1 MFCGMRKVLGI
12 KFSKIVLIMRTNFRQ
27 MTHKFH
33 STFGHPSSS
42 AFVNGK
48 GQTGLLLLS
57 GVFWDYR
64 DKAAMTAKTLRP
76 LSAPFSL
83 HLKN

>member
-1 MFCGMRKVLGI
+1 MVFWKTKGI
-12 KFSKIVLIMRTNFRQ
+12 KFSKIEVILIIRTNCWQ
-27 MTHKFH
+27 ITHKFH
-33 STFGHPSSS
+33 SIRHPSSS

-48 GQTGLLLLS
+48 GQTGLLLS

-64 DKAAMTAKTLRP
+64 DKVAMTAKTLRP

-83 HLKN
+83 HLKS